1 MLYRRRSTWH
11 YDFTLGGQ
19 RYRGSTKEKSRIRAE
34 MVESKLKVDLEQE
47 QTPLVISRSP
57 LLSDFAPRFLAW
69 LDSSHLMPGTRR
81 YYRVGWGMIRRTRL
95 IHMKL
100 NRITSDEAWAA
111 NFPGSPSAVNNALRT
126 LHRMLSK
133 AVDWKG
139 ITRAP
144 KIHLAKEV
152 GRSQLMSPETEAK
165 LLSVADQ
172 PLRDVIMIM
181 QDGGMRPA
189 EVFRMS
195 VEHIDWQRRTIFVPF
210 GKTRDSRR
218 FVPMSERV
226 MKALMVR
233 VADRSEGWVFP
244 SKRSRSGHIETV
256 EKQFLDARGKAE
268 LGDDVVLYSAR
279 HTFCTY
285 ALEETGNLAALMK
298 VAGHADIKTAMKYQ
312 HPETDSIREAIER
325 RNQCHNSRHSPA
337 ETDGKW
343 LN

>member
-1 MLYRRRSTWH
+1 M
-11 YDFTLGGQ
+11 Q
-19 RYRGSTKEKSRIRAE
+19 
-34 MVESKLKVDLEQE
+34 
-47 QTPLVISRSP
+47 
-57 LLSDFAPRFLAW
+57 LLP
-69 LDSSHLMPGTRR
+69 
-81 YYRVGWGMIRRTRL
+81 
-95 IHMKL
+95 
-100 NRITSDEAWAA
+100 AA

-226 MKALMVR
+226 MKADGASR
-233 VADRSEGWVFP
+233 RS
-244 SKRSRSGHIETV
+244 
-256 EKQFLDARGKAE
+256 LRG
-268 LGDDVVLYSAR
+268 LGIPVQAFTIQPHR
-279 HTFCTY
+279 
-285 ALEETGNLAALMK
+285 
-298 VAGHADIKTAMKYQ
+298 
-312 HPETDSIREAIER
+312 
-325 RNQCHNSRHSPA
+325 
-337 ETDGKW
+337 DG
-343 LN
+343 